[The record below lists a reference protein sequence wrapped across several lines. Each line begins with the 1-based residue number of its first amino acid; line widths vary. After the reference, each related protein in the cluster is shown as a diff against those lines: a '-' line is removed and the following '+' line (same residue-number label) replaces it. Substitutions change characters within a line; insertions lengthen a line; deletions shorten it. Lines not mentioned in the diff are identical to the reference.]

1 MSLQLGGNWTTF
13 STFTFYKPCFEV
25 AETSMNGFYQLS
37 VFSLLENIARRTA
50 AKCWGMQSTIEQI
63 FGTDLGLLLRDKSAV
78 VQLVSIFFCT
88 NICPAKT
95 GP

>member
-1 MSLQLGGNWTTF
+1 MSPQLGGNWTTF
-13 STFTFYKPCFEV
+13 STLFYKPCFEV

-63 FGTDLGLLLRDKSAV
+63 FGTDLGSL
-78 VQLVSIFFCT
+78 
-88 NICPAKT
+88 
-95 GP
+95 

>member
-63 FGTDLGLLLRDKSAV
+63 FGTDLGLLRDKSAA

>member
-1 MSLQLGGNWTTF
+1 MSPQLGGNWTTF
-13 STFTFYKPCFEV
+13 STLFYKPCFEV

-50 AKCWGMQSTIEQI
+50 AKRWGMQSTIEQF
-63 FGTDLGLLLRDKSAV
+63 FGTDLGTLLDKSA

-88 NICPAKT
+88 NICPAQNS
-95 GP
+95 P